1 MNWRSFTLIPAAA
14 VAVVVA
20 ILLAA
25 CDDGVS
31 IVGPSGPPQP
41 VLIEQ
46 RGPVAISFLD
56 ATPVPGSTVSGCGA
70 RIAGCVGRLRM
81 RFVLRAQETGPVL
94 HVNAFLHATN
104 LQACLIAGTGEFT
117 LGQNETRTLELVFDR
132 SDDCAVPLTIA
143 TMAVVVEG
151 PVQIASRQ
159 AWSVQYT
166 FTP

>member
-1 MNWRSFTLIPAAA
+1 MHWRPFTPIPAVA

-20 ILLAA
+20 ALLAA
-25 CDDGVS
+25 CDDGAS
-31 IVGPSGPPQP
+31 IAGPSGPPQP
-41 VLIEQ
+41 VPIEQ
-46 RGPVAISFLD
+46 RGPVAISVLG
-56 ATPVPGSTVSGCGA
+56 ATPVPGSTLSGCGA
-70 RIAGCVGRLRM
+70 RIAGCGGRVRM
-81 RFVLRAQETGPVL
+81 RFSLRAQEAGPVL
-94 HVNAFLHATN
+94 YVNAFLHATN
-104 LQACLIAGTGEFT
+104 LQACLIAGTGAFP
-117 LGQNETRTLELVFDR
+117 LGQNETRMLELVFDR